1 MSEPIFSGLQN
12 PVQGS
17 NLVDPDIALNDQ
29 ILPDPLLETGWFIDP
44 DQKVDDAA
52 SAEEKPAP
60 AETSTKPSA
69 TPMASVAIEVT
80 PLSQRRPRRPVE
92 EMAERPDWLPDD
104 WKIEVRVRTSGAT
117 AGTSDR
123 IGSMLET
130 APATLMLQQL
140 TKMGPQARKGCTAL
154 VVRPDW
160 LPLDWGFT
168 WKVRTAGKTAG
179 NTDKYFFSP
188 SGLKF
193 RSKVEVLEF
202 LETGSRRKKKLK
214 SDANA
219 TPSDGPSDQRKKTS
233 KQASGNPSDH
243 QKKKSKSNIR
253 DFSDMNFDFRNPPRS
268 LTWVQ
273 ANDCPDDWLPT
284 FSNATV
290 PKSERTEWG
299 NVYSRVTQLDKTNGA
314 S

>member
-1 MSEPIFSGLQN
+1 MSEPIFWGLQN

-17 NLVDPDIALNDQ
+17 NLVDPDIAFDDQ
-29 ILPDPLLETGWFIDP
+29 ILPDPLLGTGWLIDA

-60 AETSTKPSA
+60 AETSAKPSA
-69 TPMASVAIEVT
+69 TPMASAAIEVT

-123 IGSMLET
+123 
-130 APATLMLQQL
+130 
-140 TKMGPQARKGCTAL
+140 
-154 VVRPDW
+154 
-160 LPLDWGFT
+160 
-168 WKVRTAGKTAG
+168 
-179 NTDKYFFSP
+179 YFFSP

-219 TPSDGPSDQRKKTS
+219 TVRHKCLPSDGPSDQRKKTS